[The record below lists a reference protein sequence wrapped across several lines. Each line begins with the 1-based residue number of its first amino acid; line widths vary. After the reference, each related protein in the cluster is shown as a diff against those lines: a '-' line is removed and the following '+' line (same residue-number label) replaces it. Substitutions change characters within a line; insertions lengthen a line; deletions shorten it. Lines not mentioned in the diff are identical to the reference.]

1 MRTVYRAGRYRV
13 QYRADRGVHV
23 VAWWD
28 AERGG
33 DRRRTIGSG
42 DLGSATAQ
50 ADAWHAEEVRRQ
62 NREAKGG
69 PREPHEVSVTEA
81 CLNYTEDVCDAK
93 PARERDHCYY
103 EVKVLIQWF
112 GDWRIAECTKQ
123 AVARRLREMGEVRR
137 LSFNGQRAYATRLK
151 SALRNEWR
159 EGRVSSFPFFES
171 SKQPSKAEHAIPA
184 GDLAKIMDRAYD
196 WPHLFRA
203 LVFCLNTAAR
213 REAITDFTADQI
225 RWQSND
231 PELPCDLIDL
241 NPHGRAATAKG
252 RAVLPVTDTL
262 RPWLLAMD
270 RERFVH
276 RHGRPVRT
284 FNTVQRTLKTEG
296 LHSGRLFYGV
306 RHSVARSMRRRNVPM
321 DQISGWLGHAKGGVT
336 EIYAT
341 WQPEYATE
349 AREAVED
356 FVRTVAVKCE
366 RADLLRPKGLEWAE
380 KAAEERWKANIAAAK
395 RKSG

>member
-13 QYRADRGVHV
+13 QFRQDRGTYV

-28 AERGG
+28 EQRRG
-33 DRRRTIGSG
+33 DRRRTIGAG
-42 DLGSATAQ
+42 DLEAAKSQ
-50 ADAWHAEEVRRQ
+50 ADAWHSEDVRRA
-62 NREAKGG
+62 NREARGG
-69 PREPHEVSVTEA
+69 PREPHEVTVAEA
-81 CLNYTEDVCDAK
+81 TLNYIEDVCDAK
-93 PARERDHCYY
+93 PKRERSHCYDD
-103 EVKVLIQWF
+103 VNVLIEWF
-112 GDWRIAECTKQ
+112 GDWRISDCTKQ
-123 AVARRLREMGEVRR
+123 AVARRLRELQAHRQISV
-137 LSFNGQRAYATRLK
+137 NGRQAYATRLK

-159 EGRVSSFPFFES
+159 EGRVASFPFFDS
-171 SKQPSKAEHAIPA
+171 TKVQSKGEHAIPA
-184 GDLAKIMDRAYD
+184 GDLARIMDRALD

-225 RWQSND
+225 QWQSRD
-231 PELPCDLIDL
+231 PELACDLLDL
-241 NPHGRAATAKG
+241 NPDGRETTAKG

-270 RERFVH
+270 KPHFVH
-276 RHGRPVRT
+276 LHGRPIKT
-284 FNTVQRTLKTEG
+284 FNTVQRTLKAEG

-306 RHSVARSMRRRNVPM
+306 RHSVARAMRRRNVPM

-356 FVRTVAVKCE
+356 FVRSVAGQCE
-366 RADLLRPKGLEWAE
+366 RADLLSPHGGEGQKVVPIRGK
-380 KAAEERWKANIAAAK
+380 
-395 RKSG
+395 KSSTA